1 MPWLGFLL
9 LSDYV
14 STDLLISLL
23 FLQTKYLDGYTIDLF
38 CSASSSESQVDEIV
52 KQVLE
57 NALPGSRLVERHGRF
72 LRIEIRSLSSLGLGT
87 TFRRL
92 ESLKENPDLQ
102 VENYSISQ
110 CSLEQVFIQ
119 LVNGTSAQAPDED
132 ATVTIDPVE
141 S

>member
-1 MPWLGFLL
+1 
-9 LSDYV
+9 
-14 STDLLISLL
+14 
-23 FLQTKYLDGYTIDLF
+23 LDGYTIDLF

-72 LRIEIRSLSSLGLGT
+72 LRIDIRSLSSLGLGT
-87 TFRRL
+87 TFRRF
-92 ESLKENPDLQ
+92 ESLKDNPDLQ

-119 LVNGTSAQAPDED
+119 LVNGTSAQAPGED
-132 ATVTIDPVE
+132 AIVTIDQVE